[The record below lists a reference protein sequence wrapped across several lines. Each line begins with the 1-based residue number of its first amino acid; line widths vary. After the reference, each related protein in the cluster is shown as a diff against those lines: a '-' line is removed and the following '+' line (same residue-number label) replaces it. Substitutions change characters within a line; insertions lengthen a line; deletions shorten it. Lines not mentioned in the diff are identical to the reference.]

1 MDKKKN
7 CFINQMDATEQ
18 LIKELSN
25 VNFYN
30 TLILSISTD
39 AQSLAQ
45 NIADHFDLPLEHL
58 FLDSISA
65 PENPE
70 CVIAVVSELMDVVID
85 ENLLQSFGIST
96 DYVYKKAQEHYE
108 KNIIPIARSVRQ
120 GEKITSF
127 ANKNILIVDESVE
140 TGYSIEVAIKTCVNH
155 GCKSASIATP
165 VLSKD
170 IESYLLKI
178 CDCVYKVI
186 SPDYFVSTNY
196 FYKDLQTQRK
206 DLLLRENYLV

>member
-7 CFINQMDATEQ
+7 CFINQVDAAEM
-18 LIKELSN
+18 LIKELEN

-30 TLILSISTD
+30 TMVLSISTD

-45 NIADHFDLPLEHL
+45 SVANHFNLPLEHL
-58 FLDSISA
+58 FLDPIPA

-96 DYVYKKAQEHYE
+96 DYVYEKARENYE
-108 KNIIPIARSVRQ
+108 KNIIPLARRLRH
-120 GEKITSF
+120 GEKIGSF

-140 TGYSIEVAIKTCVNH
+140 TGFSIEVAIKTCVNN
-155 GCKSASIATP
+155 GCKSASVATP
-165 VLSKD
+165 VLSRD
-170 IESYLLKI
+170 VESYLLKI

-196 FYKDLQTQRK
+196 YYKDLQTQRK

>member
-7 CFINQMDATEQ
+7 CFINQEDAAKR
-18 LIKELSN
+18 LIEELEN

-30 TLILSISTD
+30 TTILSISTD

-45 NIADHFDLPLEHL
+45 SVANHFNLPLEHL
-58 FLDSISA
+58 FLDPISA

-70 CVIAVVSELMDVVID
+70 CIIAVVSELMDVVID
-85 ENLLQSFGIST
+85 ENLLQSFEIST
-96 DYVYKKAQEHYE
+96 DYVYEKAQEQYE
-108 KNIIPIARSVRQ
+108 KNIIPLARRIRK

-127 ANKNILIVDESVE
+127 ANKNIMIIDESVE
-140 TGYSIEVAIKTCVNH
+140 TGFSIEVAIKTCVNN
-155 GCKSASIATP
+155 GCKSASVATP

-170 IESYLLKI
+170 VESYLLKI

-196 FYKDLQTQRK
+196 YYKDLQTQRK
-206 DLLLRENYLV
+206 DLLLRESYLV

>member
-7 CFINQMDATEQ
+7 YFINQEDAAKR
-18 LIKELSN
+18 LIEELEN

-30 TLILSISTD
+30 TVILSISTD

-45 NIADHFDLPLEHL
+45 SVAEYFDLPLEHL
-58 FLDSISA
+58 FLDPILA

-70 CVIAVVSELMDVVID
+70 CTVALVSELMDVVIN

-96 DYVYKKAQEHYE
+96 DYIYEKAQEHYE
-108 KNIIPIARSVRQ
+108 KNIIPLVRYMRK
-120 GEKITSF
+120 GEKISSF
-127 ANKNILIVDESVE
+127 VNKNILIVDESVE
-140 TGYSIEVAIKTCVNH
+140 TGFSIELAIKTCVNN
-155 GCKSASIATP
+155 GCKSASVATP

-170 IESYLLKI
+170 IENYLLKI

-196 FYKDLQTQRK
+196 YYKDLQTQRK